1 MITLIRPGSLA
12 GYTGIPIALTLLLLS
27 ENSLAQ
33 GPCAL
38 PHDAVV
44 TQSARL
50 RLDGQTLYAAA
61 LSVTDPNENHSR
73 LLVLDVHCR
82 ALLDETVD
90 GLESRFDVRIL
101 GRTRLLQ
108 FVTMQ
113 VFGDGTGYV
122 HRLLIMR
129 NGQLQNLMPPIRH
142 TGKDGFYLGPL
153 AHGKG
158 EGMVTWTADPSGE
171 SEADAHPYVVDKW
184 QWRTGRLVGP
194 VTYETTKK
202 YMPSND
208 VVPRSNVVARAIG
221 LPYRDQTGTRRFM
234 NPDRAMKLDSR
245 VEQEG
250 GGKQFGG
257 DDSFQ
262 HEYVMH
268 RCR

>member
-1 MITLIRPGSLA
+1 MITLIRPGSLE
-12 GYTGIPIALTLLLLS
+12 GYKGIPIALAILLLS

-33 GPCAL
+33 RSCAL
-38 PHDAVV
+38 SHDAVV
-44 TQSARL
+44 TQSAHL
-50 RLDGQTLYAAA
+50 RLGGQPLYAVA

-82 ALLDETVD
+82 IRLDETVD
-90 GLESRFDVRIL
+90 GLESRFDVRLL

-129 NGQLQNLMPPIRH
+129 NGQLQNLMLPIRH

-158 EGMVTWTADPSGE
+158 EGVVTWTADPSGE
-171 SEADAHPYVVDKW
+171 SEADAHPYVVRRW

-202 YMPSND
+202 YMPADD
-208 VVPRSNVVARAIG
+208 VVPRSNIVARAIG
-221 LPYRDQTGTRRFM
+221 LPYRDQTGTGRFM
-234 NPDRAMKLDSR
+234 GSVHLMRLQSEM
-245 VEQEG
+245 EQAG
-250 GGKQFGG
+250 GN
-257 DDSFQ
+257 
-262 HEYVMH
+262 
-268 RCR
+268 